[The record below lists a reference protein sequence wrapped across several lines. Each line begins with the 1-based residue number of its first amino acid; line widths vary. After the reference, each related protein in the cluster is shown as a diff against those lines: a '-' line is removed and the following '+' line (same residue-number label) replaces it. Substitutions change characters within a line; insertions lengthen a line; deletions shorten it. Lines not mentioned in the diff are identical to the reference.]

1 MPTKN
6 QIAATREQMKTL
18 GHDLNNGT
26 HFPAQ
31 KEWCAVCQNCGRMV
45 SVFTNGTVNAPKEK
59 CTRAALGSSGLRAT
73 LERAIKGAR

>member
-6 QIAATREQMKTL
+6 QIAETRAKLKAQ
-18 GHDLNNGT
+18 GHNLNNGT

-31 KEWCAVCQNCGRMV
+31 GEWCAVCQNCGRMV
-45 SVFTNGTVNAPKEK
+45 SVFTNGVVNAPKEK
-59 CTRAALGSSGLRAT
+59 CTRAALGSAGLRAT